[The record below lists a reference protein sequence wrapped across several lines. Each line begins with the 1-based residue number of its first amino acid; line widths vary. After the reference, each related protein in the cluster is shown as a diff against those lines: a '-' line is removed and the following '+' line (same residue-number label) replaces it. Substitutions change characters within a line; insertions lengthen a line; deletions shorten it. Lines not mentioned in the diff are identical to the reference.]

1 MIQAEAFISACAS
14 RGYTLFTGVPC
25 SLLKPIINHVIQR
38 SDLDYIAASSEGEAV
53 AIAAGAHLAGRK
65 TVVMCQNSGLGN
77 AVNPLSSLNFPF
89 RIPTLLFVT
98 LRGEPGI
105 KDAPQ
110 HELMG
115 QITKNILD
123 SLRIPSTLL
132 PTSEDLI
139 EGALDKSEKMMDG
152 SSLPYAFIMKKGS
165 VVGDDNTCISKA
177 AAAAGSSDPT
187 GRFTC
192 PPENRM
198 LRMDAIRTIREG
210 IPDTAAVIATTGKT
224 GRELFTLADNSNHL
238 YMVGSMGCASGA
250 GFGVQFVK
258 RDRMVVVLDG
268 DGAAL
273 MKMGTMGTIGHYS
286 PPKLLHIIL
295 DNEAYEST
303 GGQFSVS
310 STVDFCGIASSCGY
324 RQSARADTK
333 ENLIDAV
340 RMVKDLP
347 GPSLIHM
354 KVACG
359 SAPDLAR
366 PTLKPFE
373 VKERFMRFLQS
384 GADKQ

>member
-25 SLLKPIINHVIQR
+25 SLLKPLINHVLQR

-53 AIAAGAHLAGRK
+53 AIAAGAYLAGRK
-65 TVVMCQNSGLGN
+65 TMVMCQNSGLGN
-77 AVNPLSSLNFPF
+77 AVNPISSLNFPF
-89 RIPTLLFVT
+89 RIPTLLIVT

-115 QITKNILD
+115 QITKSLLD
-123 SLRIPSTLL
+123 TLRIPSTLL
-132 PTSEDLI
+132 PISDELIEDALDTSE
-139 EGALDKSEKMMDG
+139 ETMDS

-165 VVGDDNTCISKA
+165 VVGDDSACEGKA
-177 AAAAGSSDPT
+177 AGTTMGTEPT
-187 GRFTC
+187 GWFEC
-192 PPENRM
+192 IPESRM
-198 LRMDAIRTIREG
+198 LRMDAIRAIREA

-224 GRELFTLADNSNHL
+224 GRELFTLADNNNHL
-238 YMVGSMGCASGA
+238 YMVGSMGCTSGA
-250 GFGVQFVK
+250 GFGVQYVK

-273 MKMGTMGTIGHYS
+273 MKMGTMGTIGYYA

-310 STVDFCGIASSCGY
+310 STVDFCGIASACGY

-333 ENLIDAV
+333 EDLIDAV

-359 SAPDLAR
+359 SSPNLAR

-373 VKERFMRFLQS
+373 VKERFMRFLES
-384 GADKQ
+384 GAEV

>member
-25 SLLKPIINHVIQR
+25 SLLNPIINHVIQR

-53 AIAAGAHLAGRK
+53 AIAAGAYLAGRK

-89 RIPTLLFVT
+89 RIPTLLIVT

-123 SLRIPSTLL
+123 TLRIPSTLL
-132 PTSEDLI
+132 PTSDELI
-139 EGALDKSEKMMDG
+139 EVALDTSEETIDS

-165 VVGDDNTCISKA
+165 VVGDDNACEGKA
-177 AAAAGSSDPT
+177 AASAASTGPT
-187 GRFTC
+187 GRFAC
-192 PPENRM
+192 PPGDRM
-198 LRMDAIRTIREG
+198 LRLDAIRAIQEI

-250 GFGVQFVK
+250 GFGVQYVK
-258 RDRMVVVLDG
+258 PDQRVVVLDG
-268 DGAAL
+268 DGATL

-310 STVDFCGIASSCGY
+310 STVDFCGVASACGY
-324 RQSARADTK
+324 RQSARADTRDV
-333 ENLIDAV
+333 LIESV

-373 VKERFMRFLQS
+373 VKERFMRFLRTEA
-384 GADKQ
+384 GKQ